1 MYIYI
6 YSFSIAGDKE
16 YSGRERKRKHF
27 EDENELKRRNTER
40 RSVRV
45 TRKGRN
51 REKRNTGDREEII

>member
-1 MYIYI
+1 M
-6 YSFSIAGDKE
+6 GE
-16 YSGRERKRKHF
+16 GGRERERKHF

>member
-1 MYIYI
+1 MSIF
-6 YSFSIAGDKE
+6 SFSIAGDRE
-16 YSGRERKRKHF
+16 CSGRERERKHF

-45 TRKGRN
+45 TRKERN